1 MCILVLSI
9 LLYGAETWTLT
20 AAQERRLDA
29 FDSKCHRRPERADQ
43 PAPPP
48 LSSKIRSARLRL
60 LGHIA
65 RAEPPLE
72 LGYLVREP
80 PPSTW
85 SRPRGRPRRTWTD
98 LLSAD
103 LQAAGLDITSA
114 WVAATDRKTWRAV
127 CRGATPPGGAC
138 GAE

>member
-1 MCILVLSI
+1 MP
-9 LLYGAETWTLT
+9 
-20 AAQERRLDA
+20 ERRLDA
-29 FDSKCHRRPERADQ
+29 FDSKCQRRILGIRWFDHVSTDALREQ
-43 PAPPP
+43 TNQPPP
-48 LSSKIRSARLRL
+48 LSSKIRSARIRL
-60 LGHIA
+60 FGHIA
-65 RAEPPLE
+65 RAEPPFE
-72 LGYLVREP
+72 LGSLVREP

-114 WVAATDRKTWRAV
+114 WVAARDRKTRRAV